1 MINVKNIAIIGAGYM
16 AEEHLKVLF
25 KKKIYCEAIYSRTY
39 KKAEELKKKY
49 KIKKNCKSLKE
60 LEKINKINGLIIAV
74 SPAST
79 LSILKRI
86 DLNKYKVLCEKP
98 VGVSFKQTEKIS
110 ALISK
115 NKYFFVGLNR
125 RFYSSTISAL
135 KTLRQIKGKRYL
147 SINDQEIQNSNNEF
161 LNKNWMYC
169 NAIHI
174 IDYIRIFCRGKIIKI
189 QKIEKF
195 KNKIFSRN
203 ITRLIF
209 SSKDEVLYCC
219 NWNSPGEWSVNIIQ
233 KNIRCEMKPLENFML
248 EKIIKQK
255 RKRLYFEKSKQD
267 KDFKPGIYVQMN
279 EFIKM
284 LENKKNKLISFKE
297 YYESVKVVKEIYE

>member
-1 MINVKNIAIIGAGYM
+1 MCI
-16 AEEHLKVLF
+16 
-25 KKKIYCEAIYSRTY
+25 
-39 KKAEELKKKY
+39 
-49 KIKKNCKSLKE
+49 
-60 LEKINKINGLIIAV
+60 
-74 SPAST
+74 
-79 LSILKRI
+79 
-86 DLNKYKVLCEKP
+86 
-98 VGVSFKQTEKIS
+98 
-110 ALISK
+110 
-115 NKYFFVGLNR
+115 KYFFVGLNI
-125 RFYSSTISAL
+125 RFYSSTISSL
-135 KTLRQIKGKRYL
+135 KTLRKIKGKRYL

-255 RKRLYFEKSKQD
+255 RKRLYFEKSKQY
-267 KDFKPGIYVQMN
+267 KDFKPGIYVQIN